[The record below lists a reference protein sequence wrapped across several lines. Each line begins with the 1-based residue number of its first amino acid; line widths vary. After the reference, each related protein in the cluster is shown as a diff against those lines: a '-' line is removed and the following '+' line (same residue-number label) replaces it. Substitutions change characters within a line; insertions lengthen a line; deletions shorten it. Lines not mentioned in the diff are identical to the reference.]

1 MRNKLSNNK
10 TKMILMVRI
19 IKKRKIKSQ
28 KKPKKK
34 NINYKDKSMKTFLMK
49 QLKLNKYKINNR
61 KLSIELSSKNLIN
74 FLFYLPG
81 RFYKISVF
89 SIIL

>member
-1 MRNKLSNNK
+1 MNKLSNNK

-19 IKKRKIKSQ
+19 VKKRKIKSQ

-49 QLKLNKYKINNR
+49 QLKLNK
-61 KLSIELSSKNLIN
+61 
-74 FLFYLPG
+74 
-81 RFYKISVF
+81 
-89 SIIL
+89 